1 MVSGASVPCTR
12 ATPGLGGET
21 CMEGE
26 NVNSCSCT
34 RITGQA
40 VPHMGRKVWI
50 CLWMRS
56 LISAST
62 ADLIDIDRP
71 VHQSLDPETCRQH
84 HRNLVLG
91 GKQGQVTISL
101 ENLWDAVKMLG
112 RRWFNDLDINHIVN
126 ACPSLLQLLVIAAS
140 PRAFK
145 TEGKKNWKKPLW
157 NCSTTFPEVQAQ
169 SEISPGCGSSG

>member
-1 MVSGASVPCTR
+1 
-12 ATPGLGGET
+12 
-21 CMEGE
+21 
-26 NVNSCSCT
+26 
-34 RITGQA
+34 
-40 VPHMGRKVWI
+40 
-50 CLWMRS
+50 MRS

-145 TEGKKNWKKPLW
+145 TEGKKN
-157 NCSTTFPEVQAQ
+157 
-169 SEISPGCGSSG
+169 